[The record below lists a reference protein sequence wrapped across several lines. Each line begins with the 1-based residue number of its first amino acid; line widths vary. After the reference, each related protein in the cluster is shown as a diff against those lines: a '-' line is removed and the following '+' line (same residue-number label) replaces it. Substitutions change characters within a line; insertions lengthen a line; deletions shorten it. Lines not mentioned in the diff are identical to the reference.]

1 MRYTV
6 FSKKARIC
14 TVQNQST
21 NADEFINDEKVLK
34 SIEYA
39 NLNCNNLKLINE
51 IIEKAKEQKGLNHR
65 DSAVLLA

>member
-1 MRYTV
+1 M
-6 FSKKARIC
+6 
-14 TVQNQST
+14 QNQST